1 MLKVVSSQIDPRNTK
16 RDFFWKW
23 FAKWISSKS
32 IFRYSPHG
40 PRCPSSGEILDP
52 PLLVTNVF
60 FVSSQ
65 IPDIAL
71 ITPCGTLHTLLRE
84 ENENY
89 HEMSV
94 DTPTVPPS
102 DLSLIQYIQAHVQWY
117 NNTAL
122 VSGLLTQLPFWQ
134 WPWHFGY
141 QTLLTLALT
150 ATL

>member
-1 MLKVVSSQIDPRNTK
+1 MSQPAESLLHGN
-16 RDFFWKW
+16 WYYSCNW
-23 FAKWISSKS
+23 YKS
-32 IFRYSPHG
+32 YVYPKHYHA
-40 PRCPSSGEILDP
+40 
-52 PLLVTNVF
+52 PLL
-60 FVSSQ
+60 Q

-117 NNTAL
+117 NTVAL
-122 VSGLLTQLPFWQ
+122 VSSLVNRQVTAKCLIQSRSMPKPFQLLLKYCL
-134 WPWHFGY
+134 GKNV
-141 QTLLTLALT
+141 
-150 ATL
+150 

>member
-1 MLKVVSSQIDPRNTK
+1 MKEC
-16 RDFFWKW
+16 F
-23 FAKWISSKS
+23 
-32 IFRYSPHG
+32 
-40 PRCPSSGEILDP
+40 
-52 PLLVTNVF
+52 LLLCTNVF
-60 FVSSQ
+60 FVFAQ

-122 VSGLLTQLPFWQ
+122 VSCSST
-134 WPWHFGY
+134 Y
-141 QTLLTLALT
+141 
-150 ATL
+150 